1 MKVGPP
7 SWLCALA
14 LLTSCSS
21 EGDAAFVVHPG
32 VELVT
37 VTGARAGQALSLLD
51 ADDTLL
57 LTLLADDRG
66 QAHFA
71 YIPSEPTT
79 LQSGVTFTITEGTT
93 LEAGADYIIRD
104 EAGATSPRFDVLGV
118 EDVPEV
124 ELYERQTL
132 RGVEVELLS
141 GEQPIVEDGFQYIE
155 VRDGVKLSAMVRF
168 PDADLYPPPWPTVI
182 EYSGYSP
189 SNPDSPDPGSRIANL
204 LGFATV
210 GVNMRG
216 TGCSGGVFDV
226 FNPAQFADGY
236 DVVETVAR
244 QKWVRNGKVGMVG
257 LSYSG
262 ISQLFVAATR
272 PPHLA
277 AITPQSVIAD
287 PWEMQWPGGIYNNGF
302 TKQWLGERDRQAE
315 AGGMDWVTRRAAER
329 DPVCKDNLV
338 LRSQNIDFEVFL
350 HGLSYRPA
358 DALERSLPILVSRI
372 EVPVYL
378 TGAWQ
383 DEQTGALFGDMLDNF
398 TGIPRHHLKATLYN
412 GRHPDGYSPLV
423 LSRWFE
429 FMELYVARRVPEI
442 NGFVRVGAAP
452 EFARE
457 FGVDGLG
464 FEPDRFTDHDTHA
477 SALAAYE
484 AEASVRVIFENGAGH
499 TQPGAPVGRFEKTYP
514 VWPPP
519 DALTR
524 TWHLADEGAL
534 TAATPTAAGADRYA
548 HDPAA
553 GTTTFFGPRGYEL
566 LTPLWDL
573 AWTEFEPGSVVSYLT
588 EPLAADA
595 VLAGPGHA
603 RLFVKSDAADAQV
616 QVTLTEVRPDG
627 VEYLVQ
633 SGWLALGHRKVDLAR
648 STERRIRRTYTREDF
663 APVPVGEWIEAVVSL
678 PSFAHPFRAGSRLR
692 VSISAPGRNHGT
704 WTFESPPGA
713 SGLAIGHGPGR
724 DSQVVLTEL
733 PGIEIAAGL
742 PPCPA
747 LRGQACRMYRAV
759 VNTPDAP

>member
-1 MKVGPP
+1 MRP
-7 SWLCALA
+7 WLCALA
-14 LLTSCSS
+14 LISAGCSS
-21 EGDAAFVVHPG
+21 EGDATFTVRPG

-37 VTGARAGQALSLLD
+37 VTGAKAGQALTLLD
-51 ADDTLL
+51 ADDAPL
-57 LTLLADDRG
+57 LTLLADDQG

-71 YIPSEPTT
+71 YIPTEPMT
-79 LQSGVTFTITEGTT
+79 LVSGVDFTVTDGTT
-93 LEAGADYIIRD
+93 LKPGEDYLIRD
-104 EAGATSPRFDVLGV
+104 ESGATSERFSVLRV
-118 EDVPEV
+118 EDVPDV
-124 ELYERQTL
+124 ALYERQTL
-132 RGVEVELLS
+132 TGVTVELLS
-141 GEQPIVEDGFQYIE
+141 GVQPVVEEGFQYIE

-168 PDADLYPPPWPTVI
+168 PDPALYPPPWPTVI

-244 QKWVRNGKVGMVG
+244 QKWVRHGKVGMVG

-272 PPHLA
+272 PPRLA
-277 AITPQSVIAD
+277 AISPQSVIAD
-287 PWEMQWPGGIYNNGF
+287 PWEMQWPGGIYNSGF

-350 HGLSYRPA
+350 HGLRFRPA
-358 DALERSLPILVSRI
+358 DALERSLPLLVSRI

-398 TGIPRHHLKATLYN
+398 TRLPREQLKVTLYN

-429 FMELYVARRVPEI
+429 FMELYVSRRIPEV

-464 FEPDRFTDHDTHA
+464 FEPDRFLDRATHA
-477 SALAAYE
+477 DALAAYQ
-484 AEASVRVIFENGAGH
+484 AEPSVRVIFENGAGH
-499 TQPGAPVGRFEKTYP
+499 AQPGAPVGRFEKTYD

-519 DALTR
+519 GAATR
-524 TWHLADEGAL
+524 TWHLGPAGAL
-534 TAATPTAAGADRYA
+534 STAAPGQTGADRYA
-548 HDPAA
+548 HDPQA
-553 GTTTFFGPRGYEL
+553 GATTFFGPRGYEL

-573 AWTEFEPGSVVSYLT
+573 AWTEFAPGHLVSYLT
-588 EPLAADA
+588 EPFAADT
-595 VLAGPGHA
+595 VVAGPGHA
-603 RLFVKSDAADAQV
+603 RLFVRSDAAEAQV

-633 SGWLALGHRKVDLAR
+633 SGWLDLGHRKVDDAA
-648 STERRIRRTYTREDF
+648 STERRIRRTYTRQDHQ
-663 APVPVGEWIEAVVSL
+663 PVPVGEWVEAVVSL

-692 VSISAPGRNHGT
+692 LSISAPGRNHGT
-704 WTFESPPGA
+704 WTFEAPAAP
-713 SGLAIGHGPGR
+713 SGLSIGHGPGR
-724 DSQVVLTEL
+724 DSTLVLTAL
-733 PGIEIAAGL
+733 PGIEVPAGL
-742 PPCPA
+742 PPCPS
-747 LRGQACRMYRAV
+747 LRGQACRTYRAV
-759 VNTPDAP
+759 DNTADGT